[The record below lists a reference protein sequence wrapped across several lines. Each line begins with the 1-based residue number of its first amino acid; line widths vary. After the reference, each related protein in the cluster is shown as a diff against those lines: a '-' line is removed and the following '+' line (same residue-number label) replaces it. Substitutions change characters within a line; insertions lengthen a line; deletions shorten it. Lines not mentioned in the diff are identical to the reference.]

1 MPQRIHGNTEEE
13 PGPWTRYREKG
24 HGRGTSSNAG
34 RRDVG
39 VGYPWFVTLDW
50 MDDNGV
56 KGVYLERRIVE

>member
-1 MPQRIHGNTEEE
+1 M
-13 PGPWTRYREKG
+13 
-24 HGRGTSSNAG
+24 
-34 RRDVG
+34 G